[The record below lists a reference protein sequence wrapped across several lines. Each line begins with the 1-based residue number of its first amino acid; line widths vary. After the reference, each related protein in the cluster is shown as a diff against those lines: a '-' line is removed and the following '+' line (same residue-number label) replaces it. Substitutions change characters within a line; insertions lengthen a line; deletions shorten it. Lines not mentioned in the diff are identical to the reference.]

1 MLLRIFKTLGTPQ
14 FTDFNEN
21 PTLSSEQICPWFFV
35 NYDKFPIWQGM
46 KMEELL
52 PPGTSVVA
60 IDLIKRMLE
69 VEPTKRISADK
80 ALTHEFFYDI

>member
-1 MLLRIFKTLGTPQ
+1 
-14 FTDFNEN
+14 
-21 PTLSSEQICPWFFV
+21 
-35 NYDKFPIWQGM
+35 M

-52 PPGTSVVA
+52 PSGSSPAAV
-60 IDLIKRMLE
+60 DLIKRMLE